1 MAARG
6 APSPAVAVIR
16 TRFAPSPTGALHLGG
31 ARTALFNWLLARRAG
46 GEFLLRIEDTDR
58 ARSTEAHCRQIEA
71 ALAWLGLDWDGP
83 AARQSARAAR
93 HRERIGEL
101 LRAERAYCCDCPPER
116 LEALRAEQQRAG
128 LKPRYDGRCRARGL
142 APGPGRAVR
151 LKTPR
156 AGAVEVADRLK
167 GAVRFDNAE
176 LDDLVIA
183 RAGGGATYH
192 LAAVVD
198 DIDAGVTHVLRGDDH
213 FNNTPRQLHL
223 YAAFGAA
230 PPVYVHLPMIL
241 DAAGRKLSKR
251 AGDVDVLGF
260 RERGVLPSALLN
272 ALARLGWAH
281 GDQELFD
288 RAELVRRFGL
298 DGLNRAPAR
307 LDPKKLAWLNRE
319 QLRRVPA
326 AELEAEFAWHCAR
339 AGLDAGRL
347 PAAAR
352 AALLDVQ
359 RRRCRDMAELA
370 AQSRFLLEDAPV
382 PEPAARARLLTP
394 AARGVLEEL
403 RGELEA
409 AADWSAAALDA
420 LLRGYCERRGRKP
433 REAAAPL
440 RLAVTGGTVSPGIGD
455 TLALLGRERALARL
469 AAALEEDGGAAA
481 GPAPPGAAPAGAPR
495 V

>member
-1 MAARG
+1 M
-6 APSPAVAVIR
+6 IR
-16 TRFAPSPTGALHLGG
+16 TRFAPSPTGVLHLGG
-31 ARTALFNWLLARRAG
+31 ARTALFNWLYARHAG

-58 ARSTEAHCRQIEA
+58 ERSTDAHRRQIEA
-71 ALAWLGLDWDGP
+71 ALGWLGLDWDGP
-83 AARQSARAAR
+83 AARQSGRAER
-93 HRERIGEL
+93 YRERVAEL
-101 LRAERAYCCDCPPER
+101 LEAGRAYCCDCPPER
-116 LEALRAEQQRAG
+116 LAEVRAGQQRAG
-128 LKPRYDGRCRARGL
+128 LKPRYDGRCRSRGL
-142 APGPGRAVR
+142 APAAGRAVR

-156 AGAVEVADRLK
+156 AGAVEVVDRLK

-183 RAGGGATYH
+183 RADGGATYH
-192 LAAVVD
+192 LAAVAD

-230 PPVYVHLPMIL
+230 PPAYAHLPMIL
-241 DAAGRKLSKR
+241 DERGRKLSKR
-251 AGDVDVLGF
+251 GGGMDVLGF

-281 GDQELFD
+281 GDEELFD
-288 RAELVRRFGL
+288 RAALVRLFDL

-307 LDPKKLAWLNRE
+307 LDPKKLAWINQQ
-319 QLRRVPA
+319 QLRRAPA

-347 PAAAR
+347 PADAR
-352 AALLDVQ
+352 AALLAVQ
-359 RRRCRDMAELA
+359 RRRCRDLAEVA
-370 AQSRFLLEDAPV
+370 AQSRFLLEDAPAMD
-382 PEPAARARLLTP
+382 PAARARLLTP
-394 AARGVLEEL
+394 AALGILREL
-403 RGELEA
+403 RGELA

-420 LLRGYCERRGRKP
+420 LLRDYCERRGCKP

-455 TLALLGRERALARL
+455 TLALLGRTRALERL
-469 AAALEEDGGAAA
+469 AAALEGA
-481 GPAPPGAAPAGAPR
+481 GSPA
-495 V
+495 